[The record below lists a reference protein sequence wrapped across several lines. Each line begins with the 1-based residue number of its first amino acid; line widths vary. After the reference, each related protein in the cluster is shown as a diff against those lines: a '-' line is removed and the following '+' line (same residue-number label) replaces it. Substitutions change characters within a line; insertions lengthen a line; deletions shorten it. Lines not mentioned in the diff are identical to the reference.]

1 MRNLIVAAFLIA
13 AICLAPAA
21 SRAASGTY
29 LCAIQEVY
37 ECHALGGCK
46 ETDNDAMNLSDFI
59 TLDLDKKQLTSAG
72 VSGPTRTEDIEGITI
87 TDKAIFLYGTQD
99 QDTWNATLT
108 LETGDLVGGIASGKS
123 SFALFGACTPK

>member
-21 SRAASGTY
+21 SRAAPGTY

-99 QDTWNATLT
+99 QETWNATLT

-123 SFALFGACTPK
+123 SFALFGACMPK